1 MGEMAPTE
9 IKALARI
16 IGEIDYYQ
24 LLHLSRDA
32 AAGEVKRAYHST
44 SRAFHPDAN
53 RHLDPELQEAVRVVA
68 MRVSEAYSVLRNPR
82 RRKAYDQRLDAGEG
96 VRIQLS
102 EAQAVAH
109 KQDSEQRSGKTPQ
122 GRQYHQLAARDQQRQ
137 DWSAALRNLQTAL
150 TFEPDNEMFKE
161 ELSFVRRKLGYRK

>member
-1 MGEMAPTE
+1 MANLAPTE

-24 LLHLSRDA
+24 LLHLRRDA
-32 AAGEVKRAYHST
+32 ASGEVKKAYHAT

-53 RHLDPELQEAVRVVA
+53 RHLDPDLQEAVRVVA

-82 RRKAYDQRLDAGEG
+82 RRKAYDQRLDAGDG
-96 VRIQLS
+96 VRIQLA
-102 EAQAVAH
+102 EAQAAAQKKEV
-109 KQDSEQRSGKTPQ
+109 EQRSGRTAQ
-122 GRQYHQLAARDQQRQ
+122 GRQFYQLAQKDMKRS

-150 TFEPDNEMFKE
+150 TFESDNELFKE
-161 ELSFVRRKLGYRK
+161 ELSMVRKKLGYAK